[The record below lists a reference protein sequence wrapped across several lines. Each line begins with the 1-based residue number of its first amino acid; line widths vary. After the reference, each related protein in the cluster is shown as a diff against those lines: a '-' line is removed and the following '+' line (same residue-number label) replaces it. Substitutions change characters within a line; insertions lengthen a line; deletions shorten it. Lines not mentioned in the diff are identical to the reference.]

1 MESDFLN
8 GNPIEFLHQ
17 NHPNDSI
24 NYLLCDE
31 DEEDAKETLE
41 FLFLEQSLQQENDEE
56 PLFNILRKQVEEISM
71 SEQQQQPPPP
81 PDNLS
86 SETNAN
92 QHHNDD
98 QIVLRTKKKI
108 SFDENS
114 YANETKSSQLTNQ
127 QEVKVNRPLTIYIP
141 NTNQDLNL
149 LTHLAS
155 LGHDIDSFK
164 QHVQLLPTICLG
176 YLMKECSSS
185 ENNWRKRFFSFDRS
199 SKLFYYFKSM
209 KHYHDQKK
217 PRDVVCFE
225 DIKNVFPDHIRN
237 VEKLSKYA
245 NFSSLS
251 RKFKGRNIFIVKTNR
266 KDFVLSASSPE
277 LMRLWI
283 DVIFTGAEAYEN
295 YF

>member
-1 MESDFLN
+1 MESDLVSRDQ
-8 GNPIEFLHQ
+8 IEFLHQ
-17 NHPNDSI
+17 NHPNDSV

-31 DEEDAKETLE
+31 DEDDAKETLE
-41 FLFLEQSLQQENDEE
+41 FLLLEQSLQQENDEE

-71 SEQQQQPPPP
+71 SEQP
-81 PDNLS
+81 NKLS
-86 SETNAN
+86 SEAN
-92 QHHNDD
+92 ESERHSDD

-108 SFDENS
+108 SFDANS

-127 QEVKVNRPLTIYIP
+127 LEVKVNRPLTIYIP

-176 YLMKECSSS
+176 YLMKECSGM

-225 DIKNVFPDHIRN
+225 EIKNVFPDHIRN
-237 VEKLSKYA
+237 VLNVEKVPKYA
-245 NFSSLS
+245 NVSLNFS
-251 RKFKGRNIFIVKTNR
+251 RKGRNIFIVKTNR

-295 YF
+295 YFWVIL

>member
-1 MESDFLN
+1 MSKQQMESDLVN
-8 GNPIEFLHQ
+8 GNEIEFLHQ
-17 NHPNDSI
+17 NDSV
-24 NYLLCDE
+24 NRYLLCDE
-31 DEEDAKETLE
+31 DEDDAKETLE
-41 FLFLEQSLQQENDEE
+41 FLMLEQSLQQENDEE

-71 SEQQQQPPPP
+71 SEQPAK
-81 PDNLS
+81 LS
-86 SETNAN
+86 GPETNGS
-92 QHHNDD
+92 QHRNDD
-98 QIVLRTKKKI
+98 PIVLRTKKKI

-127 QEVKVNRPLTIYIP
+127 QEAKVNRPLTIYIP
-141 NTNQDLNL
+141 NPNQDLNL
-149 LTHLAS
+149 LTHLAA

-209 KHYHDQKK
+209 KDYHNQKK

-237 VEKLSKYA
+237 VEKVPKYA
-245 NFSSLS
+245 NFS
-251 RKFKGRNIFIVKTNR
+251 RKLKGRNIFIVKTTR
-266 KDFVLSASSPE
+266 KDFVLSAGSAE

>member
-1 MESDFLN
+1 MN
-8 GNPIEFLHQ
+8 GNQIEFLH
-17 NHPNDSI
+17 HPNDSV

-31 DEEDAKETLE
+31 DEDDAKETLE
-41 FLFLEQSLQQENDEE
+41 FLMLEQSLQQENDEE
-56 PLFNILRKQVEEISM
+56 PLFNILRKQVEEISVN
-71 SEQQQQPPPP
+71 ERPQPGE
-81 PDNLS
+81 S
-86 SETNAN
+86 NAESGEN
-92 QHHNDD
+92 RDDD

-108 SFDENS
+108 SFDANS
-114 YANETKSSQLTNQ
+114 YANETKASHLTGQ
-127 QEVKVNRPLTIYIP
+127 PDAKVNRPLTIYIP

-149 LTHLAS
+149 LTHLTT

-176 YLMKECSSS
+176 YLWKECSGS
-185 ENNWRKRFFSFDRS
+185 ENNWRKRFFAFDRQ

-237 VEKLSKYA
+237 VEKPRYP
-245 NFSSLS
+245 NFS
-251 RKFKGRNIFIVKTNR
+251 RKSKGRNIFIVKTNR
-266 KDFVLSASSPE
+266 KDFVLSTSSPE

-295 YF
+295 FF